1 MAALD
6 DVQARYVAELRALAP
21 GLRAWWKRMCAQN
34 GEQTMLTRWPTG
46 ISGHPRTLAVF
57 RKYYFEIEALNDEA
71 MLTEEEEDDDDD
83 EITEDMWGED
93 DDDEGTDVGD
103 HAELLIYDI
112 EDVAPDI
119 YELVDG
125 ICYVPVG
132 LTPDEDPV

>member
-1 MAALD
+1 MNALD
-6 DVQARYVAELRALAP
+6 DVQTRYVAELRAIAP
-21 GLRAWWKRMCAQN
+21 ELRAWWKRMCTLR

-46 ISGHPRTLAVF
+46 IAGHPRTLAVF

-71 MLTEEEEDDDDD
+71 ILAEEDDDEDE
-83 EITEDMWGED
+83 EITEEMWGEEE
-93 DDDEGTDVGD
+93 DDEGTDIGD

-112 EDVAPDI
+112 EDLAPDI

-125 ICYVPVG
+125 ICYVPIG